1 MIITIDGP
9 SGSGKSTLSVKLAK
23 YLGFFCL
30 NGGYLYRAIAYILKT
45 YYGYTD
51 EMLSNPQIADVQ
63 AIFDSGQFRYDYI
76 EGVALIF
83 WGHDDIT
90 KFLKKVE
97 NGKAAA
103 IIAQNGDVRKVV
115 QQYERN
121 IVQGKDAVVEGRA
134 CGSTTFFDAD
144 LKLYV
149 TASLEVRA
157 KRAVIDQAARG
168 NVLTEAQ
175 ALEHIVAR
183 DNADMNRK
191 HDPLVIPQGAVILDT
206 SIITQD
212 QVLQEAVNLVRKAMK
227 KI

>member
-30 NGGYLYRAIAYILKT
+30 NGGYLYRAMAYILKT
-45 YYGYTD
+45 FYGYTD
-51 EMLSNPQIADVQ
+51 QMLHHPKIEDVQ
-63 AIFDSGQFRYDYI
+63 AIIDSGQFRYDYV
-76 EGVALIF
+76 EGIAHVF
-83 WGHDDIT
+83 FGDDDISQ
-90 KFLKKVE
+90 FLKKVE

-103 IIAQNGDVRKVV
+103 IIAQNGHVRKIM
-115 QQYERN
+115 QQYERK
-121 IVQGKDAVVEGRA
+121 IVQDRDAIVEGRA

-149 TASLEVRA
+149 TASLDIRA
-157 KRAVIDQAARG
+157 KRAVVDQAARG

-191 HDPLVIPQGAVILDT
+191 HDPLIIPQGAVILDT
-206 SIITQD
+206 STITQE
-212 QVLQEAVNLVRKAMK
+212 QVLEEAVNLVRNVMK
-227 KI
+227 KV